1 MESSRTRNS
10 ILDWLLAAT
19 LAVAVISGL
28 AGIDFEIGGVPF
40 RSHSAWRVLVLSAI
54 LVAIRRWMGI
64 DSWPR
69 WLTRVALLAAISG
82 SALTWLRFLVTTIGG
97 ADSYGYVSASELLAR
112 GSLVA
117 GAPVADWLSAVNR
130 LAIASPLGWT
140 PAADGSG
147 IAPLYPIGVPALM
160 AVFTLIGGPSAVFLV
175 APVTAAITLL
185 LVYRL
190 TRQWYDAETA
200 LLATALVA
208 WNPLF
213 ITYAKQPMSDV
224 PATMWI
230 VLALVMAMRASPL
243 AVAISGVA
251 AGMAFLTRPALLIAC
266 VVLTVGASIRLKP
279 DTTEAGHVVSAFR
292 RIDRQRAILASSG
305 LLAAIAIQLFLN
317 WQLFGSPFS
326 TGYGAAS
333 ALFSVAH
340 VTTNLAIFAKQGVT
354 VLGPLWILGLIVG
367 LIAARPEP
375 RSTPVRV
382 FVGVM
387 LPYLFYLPFDHWETL
402 RYLLPGIVPLTV
414 LSADGLIHFARMPRR
429 PVAAAAIL
437 IGFMAVAVAQSELL
451 LRRSNVWEVSSLEA
465 RYPLAGEWVNI
476 NTPANSLVLANQH
489 SGSLRWYGKR
499 QTLRWDFIAPADL
512 AKTVRE
518 LESHGATVYVAL
530 EGTEVEMFDAR
541 FGDVIGEVNVDHVGR
556 VRDVHFRR
564 LSISDR

>member
-19 LAVAVISGL
+19 LAIAVISGL
-28 AGIDFEIGGVPF
+28 AGIDFEIGGVSF

-54 LVAIRRWMGI
+54 IVVIRRWMGI

-69 WLTRVALLAAISG
+69 WLTRVALLAAICG
-82 SALTWLRFLVTTIGG
+82 SAGTWLRFLLTTIGG
-97 ADSYGYVSASELLAR
+97 ADSYGYVSASQLLAQ

-117 GAPVADWLSAVNR
+117 GAPIADWLSAANR
-130 LAIASPLGWT
+130 LALASPLGWT
-140 PAADGSG
+140 PAADGTG
-147 IAPLYPIGVPALM
+147 IAPVYPLGVPALM
-160 AVFTLIGGPSAVFLV
+160 AIFTLIGGTSAVFLV

-230 VLALVMAMRASPL
+230 VLALML
-243 AVAISGVA
+243 AIRSSTRSGFGAGLA
-251 AGMAFLTRPALLIAC
+251 AGAAVITRPAL
-266 VVLTVGASIRLKP
+266 V
-279 DTTEAGHVVSAFR
+279 
-292 RIDRQRAILASSG
+292 
-305 LLAAIAIQLFLN
+305 LAAAIVPLAAHRGETPRRRAAMSAVGFAIGLVIQMAIQN
-317 WQLFGSPFS
+317 HLFGSPFS

-333 ALFSVAH
+333 GLFATAH
-340 VTTNLAIFAKQGVT
+340 VTTNLAIFAKQGFT
-354 VLGPLWILGLIVG
+354 ALGPLWILGLIVG
-367 LIAARPEP
+367 VIAARPEP
-375 RSTPVRV
+375 RSRPVLV
-382 FVGVM
+382 FGGV
-387 LPYLFYLPFDHWETL
+387 LIPYLFYIPFDHWETL

-414 LSADGLIHFARMPRR
+414 LSADGLIHFARMPRK
-429 PVAAAAIL
+429 PGVAAAVL
-437 IGFMAVAVAQSELL
+437 VGFIAVAVLQSELL
-451 LRRSNVWEVSSLEA
+451 LRRSSVWKVSSLEA

-476 NTPANSLVLANQH
+476 NTPGNSVVLANQH

-518 LESHGATVYVAL
+518 LESRSATVYVAL
-530 EGTEVEMFDAR
+530 EGAEVEMFDSR
-541 FGDVIGEVNVDHVGR
+541 FAEVIGELNVDHVGR
-556 VRDVHFRR
+556 LRNVTFRR
-564 LSISDR
+564 LSAGEVP